1 MNNVSVRYHGGIITV
16 WQNYR
21 NCVQNI
27 DTKLYL
33 QFVPMMRQQQIS
45 RYMNKHLSDSYT
57 LRFSLMFIQRIQYN
71 TIQYNTD
78 RSAKINLRNF

>member
-57 LRFSLMFIQRIQYN
+57 LRFSLMFIDDTKCVQKPYFEGQ
-71 TIQYNTD
+71 TIICSKEKQ
-78 RSAKINLRNF
+78 